1 MTIGLGEGGRGG
13 GSFGRCKFRP
23 ATLPPDPRPVD
34 RWNAQS
40 LADTFLVGDE
50 GRNTKDDILNCL
62 CNGVSI
68 LWEMQWIMGVE

>member
-1 MTIGLGEGGRGG
+1 
-13 GSFGRCKFRP
+13 
-23 ATLPPDPRPVD
+23 VD

-68 LWEMQWIMGVE
+68 MWEMQWIMGVEQYLPGATGEKCG